1 MGFALWLDREEAWCA
16 GTHEYRPMGTAVVA
30 ATDLFAA
37 RDFHPR
43 RPAPSR
49 LLPHFHGLFPSLED
63 VNRYLKQEQPKS
75 RRHRPSTARARLGAV
90 L

>member
-49 LLPHFHGLFPSLED
+49 LLPHFHGLFASLED
-63 VNRYLKQEQPKS
+63 VNHYLKQEQPKPRGRGQMKS
-75 RRHRPSTARARLGAV
+75 RARLGAV